1 MAERRPPGDILVVD
15 DTPTNL
21 RVLAEV
27 LGGRGHRVRPVLSGE
42 VALRAAAAEVPELVL
57 LDVQMGGIDG
67 YEVCRRLKSDPRTA
81 DVPVIFLS
89 ARHSVS
95 GKVAAFDVG
104 GVDYITKPFDLDEV
118 VARVEIQLQVRRLQ
132 LALAAERAKS
142 DALLDRMVPSQVAE
156 ELRQGRRPAGQ
167 RYEAVTILVCDIVG
181 FAELTASRGPRAVFE
196 LLDRLYSEFDA
207 LTAAHGVFKVETV
220 GDAYV
225 AVGGL
230 SDRTDTEIEK
240 NEEIEGIAEL
250 ALAMVEAA
258 RRFEIEGATLAIR
271 IGVHCGDVV
280 GGIVGADLP
289 RFCLFGAA
297 MAMAAKIE
305 ATSSP
310 MRIHLSDAAARRLAG
325 GRFEVEARGTM
336 SLPGVGSL
344 ETAFLRGLRGLRDR
358 EESARSSAEVKG

>member
-1 MAERRPPGDILVVD
+1 MAELCPPGDILVVD

-67 YEVCRRLKSDPRTA
+67 YEVCRRLKADPRTA

-118 VARVEIQLQVRRLQ
+118 VARVELQLQLRRLQ
-132 LALAAERAKS
+132 GALAAERAKS
-142 DALLDRMVPSQVAE
+142 DALLERMLPSPVAE

-181 FAELTASRGPRAVFE
+181 FAELTASRSPRAVFE

-220 GDAYV
+220 GDSYV

-230 SDRTDTEIEK
+230 SERTDT
-240 NEEIEGIAEL
+240 EIEGIAEL
-250 ALAMVEAA
+250 ALAMIEAA

-280 GGIVGADLP
+280 GGVVGAELP

-305 ATSSP
+305 ASSSP

-325 GRFEVEARGTM
+325 GRFAIEARGSM
-336 SLPGVGSL
+336 SLPGFGVL
-344 ETAFLRGLRGLRDR
+344 QTAFLRGLR
-358 EESARSSAEVKG
+358 EEPAQPSATTKG